1 MYHIRNDI
9 EVHSRKKLYFLHKM
23 GRLCSSKKPWLVY
36 NKYWINELC
45 LQNFRLS
52 LPSSAERTFL
62 VLLAKLSFLLG
73 KIGIPYALVEECK
86 FLHLIFKKSTYY
98 FKFILRSLN
107 DKQRYI
113 FSTLSICIQ

>member
-1 MYHIRNDI
+1 MILKFTQGKNCTFYTKWDDFVRQ
-9 EVHSRKKLYFLHKM
+9 
-23 GRLCSSKKPWLVY
+23 KKPWLVY